1 MCSRSV
7 FCLAWGVPTLETV
20 SFYLG
25 LGLCAKISA
34 SGRGPTG
41 QCFPVLFPVLFSS
54 SVCVPR
60 VGPVRPVSPEDTPK
74 ISSGFDPGYYPVTAF
89 ALGPDALEILCA
101 LFKSEVSISPN
112 PVEFLRSGSTGFQGQ
127 MFWALFLLVPDPHA
141 GGAWC
146 GAQHSHSCRRM
157 SVI

>member
-1 MCSRSV
+1 MFPLAFSFGLRCPNTGDYRLLGGAGSLCQNITLWERPHRSV
-7 FCLAWGVPTLETV
+7 FSST
-20 SFYLG
+20 F
-25 LGLCAKISA
+25 I
-34 SGRGPTG
+34 
-41 QCFPVLFPVLFSS
+41 S

-60 VGPVRPVSPEDTPK
+60 MGHIHLVSPEDTPE

-89 ALGPDALEILCA
+89 ALGPDAPEILCA

-112 PVEFLRSGSTGFQGQ
+112 PVELLQSNSTGFQNQ
-127 MFWALFLLVPDPHA
+127 MFWGLFLLVPDLDP
-141 GGAWC
+141 GAWC